1 MRVQSFSF
9 AGQNFQVKTLDCS
22 TTLPTTI
29 MCDTLEISIASEVYA
44 SINNTLNLV
53 IDDGGAYLLNGVTIN
68 NFGYPEGC
76 CQYLTF
82 FRHSSQSL
90 QKGPSPLRK
99 HISPWKPSLLVGPSL
114 PVGPNTPGGS
124 SISGESPFPPGG
136 QAHNGSLHSRQGEQ
150 LHQEASGA

>member
-29 MCDTLEISIASEVYA
+29 CDTLEISIASEVYA

-53 IDDGGAYLLNGVTIN
+53 IDDGGSYLLNDVTIN

-90 QKGPSPLRK
+90 QKGPSPPRK
-99 HISPWKPSLLVGPSL
+99 HSSPWKPSLLVGPSL

>member
-1 MRVQSFSF
+1 
-9 AGQNFQVKTLDCS
+9 
-22 TTLPTTI
+22 

-53 IDDGGAYLLNGVTIN
+53 IDDGSYLLNGVAIN

-90 QKGPSPLRK
+90 QKGPSPPRK
-99 HISPWKPSLLVGPSL
+99 HSSPWKPSLLVGPSL

-124 SISGESPFPPGG
+124 SISGESPFPAGGPSPQWEPTFPPGGTTPPGG
-136 QAHNGSLHSRQGEQ
+136 QWGLEG
-150 LHQEASGA
+150 L

>member
-53 IDDGGAYLLNGVTIN
+53 IDDGGSYLLNGVTIN

-90 QKGPSPLRK
+90 QKGPSPPRK
-99 HISPWKPSLLVGPSL
+99 HSSPWKHSLLVGPSL
-114 PVGPNTPGGS
+114 PVGY

-136 QAHNGSLHSRQGEQ
+136 TSPQWEPTFPPGGTTPPGGQWGLVD
-150 LHQEASGA
+150 L